1 MIAKT
6 IVGLL
11 VVASSLTVIGHRAG
25 AEEPPAEGPPKKEPE
40 KKEVPALAKEIVKM
54 KIVRV
59 VNEKQDFDRAQKTIE
74 DKDKIGQLLTFF
86 PEVGTDKKP
95 DNALARASGA
105 AYQITLEREKGKG
118 DPLYVTISSNREFW
132 VWSQGTAL
140 PKGDWNLKQAKEV
153 GKFLDELLK

>member
-95 DNALARASGA
+95 DAADAIRASGA
-105 AYQITLEREKGKG
+105 AYQITLEREQG
-118 DPLYVTISSNREFW
+118 DPLHITISSNRQFW
-132 VWSQGTAL
+132 VWSQGAAL
-140 PKGDWNLKQAKEV
+140 PKGEWNLKKASEV
-153 GKFLDELLK
+153 GKFLDGVLK